1 MLKKT
6 TRGNNNVPINM
17 PVFEN
22 TRPVLSKGFG
32 ESSQQQ
38 RLMREDR
45 VSNRNNPDV
54 YPFNVNV
61 DGVGNF
67 RITEVIADG
76 RCLFG
81 SIWLLSQNDETIRRI
96 MSDPF
101 YTELE
106 EFIGN
111 DRNDIN
117 AKNVSKL
124 NNYIRETIS
133 LSGLEICNNL
143 KLMSLYYADKK
154 TDESN
159 KFRDAYWIITDDF
172 DVVSE
177 LYCVNNESETEH
189 QKELL
194 SIANK
199 LYQSGVAQSFNNM
212 LKTYYT
218 PILESNISK
227 YAEADLSFF
236 GNTLSDKLG
245 LEIHLVKSQPNYK
258 PPYVVDSNS
267 IFRGSNTG
275 AKKKIY
281 LYFKQDDQ
289 SGHFQAMIPTSILAN
304 SSTKSNLNTLIEMGF
319 SKEKAEEALNHASD
333 DFTFA
338 LEILREA
345 SANRGT
351 SRVSSFDS
359 ADSLNYNDSNTNNE
373 LDRVQGE
380 KNACLAEKKTLF
392 EYFTFPKKLK
402 IKYVSPNNRNP
413 TDLPSTGTWGSFTGK
428 TSTTDRIKGG
438 EKSDNVYSKVA
449 AKFTNLIQK
458 VEISNGLSIVNQ
470 STDYMKA
477 TEDWYFLVTLE
488 GNPVP
493 VTKGGRTQKRQQKRG
508 GRRRSSQKKRK
519 THTRRRL
526 TKRRQLPSKVLI

>member
-1 MLKKT
+1 
-6 TRGNNNVPINM
+6 
-17 PVFEN
+17 
-22 TRPVLSKGFG
+22 
-32 ESSQQQ
+32 
-38 RLMREDR
+38 MREDR
-45 VSNRNNPDV
+45 VNNRNNPEV
-54 YPFNVNV
+54 YPFKVVVN
-61 DGVGNF
+61 GVGNF

-81 SIWLLSQNDETIRRI
+81 SIWLLSQNDATIHRL
-96 MSDPF
+96 MTDPF

-111 DRNDIN
+111 DRN
-117 AKNVSKL
+117 VSEL
-124 NNYIRETIS
+124 NNYIREKIS
-133 LSGLEICNNL
+133 LSGLEICKNL
-143 KLMSLYYADKK
+143 KLMSLYYADKE

-159 KFRDAYWIITDDF
+159 KFREAYGEIIDNF
-172 DVVSE
+172 DMVSD
-177 LYCVNNESETEH
+177 LYCVNNENETEH

-194 SIANK
+194 SIVEELRK
-199 LYQSGVAQSFNNM
+199 TGVVESFNNM

-218 PILESNISK
+218 PIFKSNISK

-245 LEIHLVKSQPNYK
+245 LEIHLVTSKPNYK

-275 AKKKIY
+275 AKRKIY
-281 LYFKQDDQ
+281 LYFKQDGQ
-289 SGHFQAMIPTSILAN
+289 SGHFQAMIPTSILEN
-304 SSTKSNLNTLIEMGF
+304 SPTVSSTQEESSEDALQKLIEMGF
-319 SKEKAEEALNHASD
+319 PKEKAQAALNYASD
-333 DFTFA
+333 DFDFA
-338 LEILREA
+338 LDILNNDNA
-345 SANRGT
+345 TRGT

-359 ADSLNYNDSNTNNE
+359 ADSLNYKDSSTNNE

-458 VEISNGLSIVNQ
+458 VEISNGLSIVNP
-470 STDYMKA
+470 STNYMKA

-493 VTKGGRTQKRQQKRG
+493 VTRGGRTQKRQQKRG

-526 TKRRQLPSKVLI
+526 TKRRQLPLKVLI